1 MVVIWTIYL
10 VVTWIHNKNQR
21 KSSLVARNSQEWL
34 FVSPPPN
41 ATFEIGMFYFPVCVV
56 WFCLSCTLVLR
67 CGLKGAPFSGGS
79 LLCSPT
85 WGLPPALALAFWILC
100 THPSGCMR
108 CPGCVRIPREE
119 AALKSTQLQG
129 FLLSYAFGTYRFLI
143 FGSSVIHLEVYL
155 NNFPNLLGAHF
166 KV

>member
-1 MVVIWTIYL
+1 
-10 VVTWIHNKNQR
+10 
-21 KSSLVARNSQEWL
+21 
-34 FVSPPPN
+34 
-41 ATFEIGMFYFPVCVV
+41 
-56 WFCLSCTLVLR
+56 
-67 CGLKGAPFSGGS
+67 
-79 LLCSPT
+79 
-85 WGLPPALALAFWILC
+85 
-100 THPSGCMR
+100 MR